1 MPSVIP
7 DCGGGMALFD
17 QMIGGLVSS
26 VVGQIKKSGAVGGLL
41 DSLLNSPAVA
51 ALPGWID
58 RTMAGTSFGG
68 IEGFA
73 EALRAGGLSEAL
85 DSWIADGPNLPV
97 DADAIV
103 AALGEARIAEL
114 AAAFNLPAAPLPG
127 LMARFLPVI
136 VDRLSPDGTFELP
149 ERSAA

>member
-1 MPSVIP
+1 MS
-7 DCGGGMALFD
+7 LFD
-17 QMIGGLVSS
+17 QMIGALVSGVTS
-26 VVGQIKKSGAVGGLL
+26 QIRKTGAVGGLL

-68 IEGFA
+68 MEGFA
-73 EALRAGGLSEAL
+73 DALRAGGLSEAL
-85 DSWIADGPNLPV
+85 DSWIAEGPNTPV
-97 DADAIV
+97 EADAIV
-103 AALGEARIAEL
+103 SALGEDRIAEL
-114 AAAFNLPAAPLPG
+114 AAAFGLPAGPLPG
-127 LMARFLPVI
+127 LMARFLPMI

>member
-1 MPSVIP
+1 
-7 DCGGGMALFD
+7 MALFD
-17 QMIGGLVSS
+17 QMIGGLVKG
-26 VVGQIKKSGAVGGLL
+26 VIAQIGKTGAVGGLL
-41 DSLLNSPAVA
+41 DGLLNSPAVA

-58 RTMAGTSFGG
+58 RTLAGTSFGS

-73 EALRAGGLSEAL
+73 DALRAGGLSDAL
-85 DSWIADGPNLPV
+85 DSWIASGPNSPV
-97 DADAIV
+97 ETGALV
-103 AALGEARIAEL
+103 AALGEERIAEL
-114 AAAFNLPAAPLPG
+114 AGAFGLPAGPLPS

>member
-1 MPSVIP
+1 
-7 DCGGGMALFD
+7 MALFD
-17 QMIGGLVSS
+17 QMIGALVSS
-26 VVGQIKKSGAVGGLL
+26 VTSQIRKTGAVGGLL
-41 DSLLNSPAVA
+41 DGLLNSPAAA

-58 RTMAGTSFGG
+58 RTLAGTSFGG

-73 EALRAGGLSEAL
+73 DALRAGGLSDAL
-85 DSWIADGPNLPV
+85 DSWIAEGPNTPV
-97 DADAIV
+97 EADAIV
-103 AALGEARIAEL
+103 AALGEEGIAEL
-114 AAAFNLPAAPLPG
+114 AAAFSLPAGPLPG

>member
-1 MPSVIP
+1 MS
-7 DCGGGMALFD
+7 LFD
-17 QMIGGLVSS
+17 QMIGALVSGVTS
-26 VVGQIKKSGAVGGLL
+26 QIRKTGAVGGLL

-68 IEGFA
+68 MEGFA
-73 EALRAGGLSEAL
+73 DALRAGGLSEAL
-85 DSWIADGPNLPV
+85 DSWIAEGPNTPV
-97 DADAIV
+97 EADAIV
-103 AALGEARIAEL
+103 SALGEDRIAEL
-114 AAAFNLPAAPLPG
+114 AAAFGLPAGLLPG
-127 LMARFLPVI
+127 LMARFLPMI

>member
-1 MPSVIP
+1 MS
-7 DCGGGMALFD
+7 LFD
-17 QMIGGLVSS
+17 QMIGALVSGVTS
-26 VVGQIKKSGAVGGLL
+26 QIRKTGAVGGLL

-68 IEGFA
+68 MEGFA
-73 EALRAGGLSEAL
+73 DALRAGGLSDAL
-85 DSWIADGPNLPV
+85 DSWIAEGPNTPV
-97 DADAIV
+97 EADAIV
-103 AALGEARIAEL
+103 SALGEDRIAEL
-114 AAAFNLPAAPLPG
+114 AAAFGLPAGPLPG
-127 LMARFLPVI
+127 LMARFLPMI

>member
-1 MPSVIP
+1 MS
-7 DCGGGMALFD
+7 LFD
-17 QMIGGLVSS
+17 QMIGALVAGVTS
-26 VVGQIKKSGAVGGLL
+26 QIRKTGAVGGLL

-68 IEGFA
+68 MEGFA
-73 EALRAGGLSEAL
+73 DALRAGGLSDAL
-85 DSWIADGPNLPV
+85 DSWIAEGPNTPV
-97 DADAIV
+97 EADAIV
-103 AALGEARIAEL
+103 SALGEDRIAEL
-114 AAAFNLPAAPLPG
+114 AAAFGLPAGPLPG
-127 LMARFLPVI
+127 LMARFLPMI

>member
-1 MPSVIP
+1 
-7 DCGGGMALFD
+7 MALFD
-17 QMIGGLVSS
+17 QMIGALVLS
-26 VVGQIKKSGAVGGLL
+26 VTSQIRKTGVVGGLL
-41 DSLLNSPAVA
+41 EGVLNSPAVA

-58 RTMAGTSFGG
+58 RTMGGTSFGG

-85 DSWIADGPNLPV
+85 DSWIAEGPNIPV

-103 AALGEARIAEL
+103 AALGETRIAEL
-114 AAAFNLPAAPLPG
+114 AAAFNLPAGPLPG
-127 LMARFLPVI
+127 LMARFLPMI

>member
-1 MPSVIP
+1 MS
-7 DCGGGMALFD
+7 LFD
-17 QMIGGLVSS
+17 QMIGALVSGVTS
-26 VVGQIKKSGAVGGLL
+26 QIRKTGAVGGLL

-68 IEGFA
+68 MEGFA
-73 EALRAGGLSEAL
+73 DALRAGGLSDAL
-85 DSWIADGPNLPV
+85 DSWIAEGPNTPV
-97 DADAIV
+97 EADAIV
-103 AALGEARIAEL
+103 SALGEDRIAEL
-114 AAAFNLPAAPLPG
+114 AAAFGLPAGLLPS
-127 LMARFLPVI
+127 LMARFLPMI